1 MDLKSPRNLRTCSLE
16 PLDRAAVHPK
26 HVAVRILISE
36 LVAMLDG
43 YLGSPDES
51 EQRLVFPSLAFAH
64 PTPAIP
70 VKATRCSFFDTR

>member
-1 MDLKSPRNLRTCSLE
+1 MDLKSPRDLRTCSLE

-26 HVAVRILISE
+26 YMAVRTLISE

-43 YLGSPDES
+43 YLGFPNGS
-51 EQRLVFPSLAFAH
+51 EQRLVFSSLAFAH

-70 VKATRCSFFDTR
+70 VEATRCSFFDTR